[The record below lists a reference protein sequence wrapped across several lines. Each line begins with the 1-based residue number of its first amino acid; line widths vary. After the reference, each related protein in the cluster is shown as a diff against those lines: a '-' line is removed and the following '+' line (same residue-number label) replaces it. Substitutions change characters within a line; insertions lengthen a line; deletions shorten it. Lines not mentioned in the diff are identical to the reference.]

1 MQNKDNQKK
10 FEMKEWIGIFDN
22 YITPEMCKEAIEF
35 FERQNGFNKIYDRF
49 STERAGNRSK
59 KDMATNIGPE
69 EILGSH
75 SQANFKTM
83 FVNFDLA
90 LKMYLQNIDVGR
102 DCDPLNYTEIK
113 IQKTVPTGGYHIWH
127 IEWGPGAGYEGFRR
141 FLTYMIYLND
151 VNDGGETEFLHQS
164 VRVKPKAGRI
174 VIWPAAF
181 PYMHRGNP
189 PLKHEKYVITSW
201 ILSG

>member
-1 MQNKDNQKK
+1 MNNEKK

-22 YITPEMCKEAIEF
+22 YISPGMCEEAIKY
-35 FERQNGFNKIYDRF
+35 FERQNKYNKIYDRF
-49 STERAGNRSK
+49 STERAGNRTK
-59 KDMATNIGPE
+59 KDIATSIEPE
-69 EILGSH
+69 EILGDH
-75 SQANFKTM
+75 TELKTM

-90 LKMYLQNIDVGR
+90 LKRYMENLDVQNDF
-102 DCDPLNYTEIK
+102 DPLNYTNVK
-113 IQKTVPTGGYHIWH
+113 IQKTVPTGGYHVWH
-127 IEWGPGAGYEGFRR
+127 VEWGPGLGNEGFRR

-151 VNDGGETEFLHQS
+151 VDEGGETEFLHQS
-164 VRVKPKAGRI
+164 IRVKPKAGRI

-189 PLKHEKYVITSW
+189 PLKGEKYIITSW